1 MNKTSLGIFC
11 IALASLLLELNLIRV
26 FDVLWYPNMAYM
38 VITLAVFSFGLAGVY
53 LSLKPAMRTD
63 NSWFVLSIITLA
75 MAAWVL
81 IMRPAFDLL
90 PFDYNLLAG
99 DRTKEMSINFLLI
112 YVVICVPFFLAGL
125 VLSMVFSHYANQIRQ
140 LYFWDL
146 IGAATGSVLLI
157 PLLPEIGTV
166 GALYVV
172 AGLCLVSSVCFSYNK
187 NKPMAGLIALIAV
200 AIVVYPFTKES
211 IGTFEPHMH
220 KRAFKPL
227 VKQINEGTW
236 WDPISKI
243 NVLNTEILGQKRKW
257 IAYDGGTQSSYFYPF
272 DGDFKKLRASLPKA
286 SSKHFWNSYV
296 AVSHFIKADTD
307 ARVLIIGSAGGQEL
321 KAALTYE
328 AAQVDAIELV
338 GTVVA
343 LGKTQ
348 YAEYTGNIMN
358 DPRANVIRGEGRS
371 YLRSSKKTYDIIQM
385 FSNHTSSSI
394 AAGSG
399 AMQSAYLQT
408 VDAYKEYFSHLSKDG
423 ILHINHHIYP
433 KMVATAS
440 RAWAEMGR
448 TNFRAHVLVSDV
460 PNVRDDLP
468 TLLIKM
474 SPWTEDEVSK
484 VKSYLSWFSFP
495 VNPFEPEESFLSD
508 DFFVGELP
516 QSVIDAAP
524 YRIEEPTDN
533 KPFFNSLRKNLD
545 TLPAYDKAKHV
556 NKGVSELLNSQKST
570 GYPVDVIH
578 LFITAGAA
586 IIFAFIFTLGPL
598 FFAKTGRE
606 KWDGKNN
613 FMTYF
618 SALGIGFII
627 FELVFI
633 QIFMKVIGFPLYT
646 YTTVLFTFLFGAGLG
661 SLFSEKLQ
669 IIEKGKI
676 WLPFVGIALASLI
689 VILGQT
695 YLFDQLLELRT
706 ALRILASI
714 VLIFPLAFFLG
725 MPFPMGI
732 FTIQFK
738 PQGTVAWAWALNGL
752 FTVIGGVFCA
762 IFAVY
767 FGFIATMMVA
777 VAAYGVAY
785 LSYRKLFSGFQ
796 AENESKM

>member
-1 MNKTSLGIFC
+1 MSKTALGVFC

-38 VITLAVFSFGLAGVY
+38 VITLAVFSFGLAGVF
-53 LSLKPAMRTD
+53 LSLKPSIKSD
-63 NSWFVLSIITLA
+63 QSWLTLA
-75 MAAWVL
+75 VITMAMSIWV
-81 IMRPAFDLL
+81 IFMRPAFDML

-99 DRTKEMSINFLLI
+99 DRTKEMSINFMLI

-125 VLSMVFSHYANQIRQ
+125 VLSMVFSHYANQIRK

-146 IGAATGSVLLI
+146 TGAALGSVLLV
-157 PLLPEIGTV
+157 PLLPEV
-166 GALYVV
+166 GSAGILYVV
-172 AGLCLVSSVCFSYNK
+172 AGLCLLSTFCFSIGQSK
-187 NKPMAGLIALIAV
+187 QLAGLAVVLAICVIA
-200 AIVVYPFTKES
+200 YPLSKSS
-211 IGTFEPHMH
+211 IDTFEPHMH

-227 VKQINEGTW
+227 VKKINEGTW

-257 IAYDGGTQSSYFYPF
+257 IAYDGGTQSSYFFRF
-272 DGDFKKLRASLPKA
+272 DGDYSAIRDNMPAVAKE
-286 SSKHFWNSYV
+286 HFWASYV
-296 AVSHFIKADTD
+296 AVSHYIKADTD

-328 AAQVDAIELV
+328 AAEVDAIELV

-348 YAEYTGNIMN
+348 YADYTGNIMN
-358 DPRANVIRGEGRS
+358 DPRANVMRGEGRS
-371 YLRSSKKTYDIIQM
+371 YLRSSNKTYDIIQM

-408 VDAYKEYFSHLSKDG
+408 TDAYKEYFTHLSEDG

-440 RAWAEMGR
+440 RAWAELGR
-448 TNFRAHVLVSDV
+448 DNFRAHVLVSDV
-460 PNVRDDLP
+460 SNVRDDLP

-474 SPWTEDEVSK
+474 SPWTKQEVAK
-484 VKSYLSWFSFP
+484 VKGFMSYFHYP
-495 VNPFEPEESFLSD
+495 VDPFEPEKSFLSD
-508 DFFVGELP
+508 DFFVGKLP
-516 QSVIDAAP
+516 QSVIDAVP

-545 TLPAYDKAKHV
+545 TLPKKDKARFV
-556 NKGVSELLNSQKST
+556 NHGVSELLNSQKST
-570 GYPVDVIH
+570 GYPIDVMH

-586 IIFAFIFTLGPL
+586 IIFAFVFTLGPL
-598 FFAKTGRE
+598 LFANTGKE
-606 KWDGKNN
+606 KWHGKRP
-613 FMTYF
+613 FMAYF
-618 SALGIGFII
+618 CALGMGFII

-646 YTTVLFTFLFGAGLG
+646 YTTVLFTFLFGAGIG
-661 SLFSEKLQ
+661 SLSSEKLRL
-669 IIEKGKI
+669 IEKGKI
-676 WLPFVGIALASLI
+676 WLPFLGIGLAAVLVMFCQSF
-689 VILGQT
+689 
-695 YLFDQLLELRT
+695 LFDSLLEQRT
-706 ALRILASI
+706 LVRIAASI
-714 VLIFPLAFFLG
+714 SIIFPLAFFLG

-732 FTIQFK
+732 LAIQHK

-762 IFAVY
+762 IFSVY
-767 FGFIATMMVA
+767 FGFISTMIVA
-777 VAAYGVAY
+777 VVAY
-785 LSYRKLFSGFQ
+785 AIAYLAYRKLFAGFELEQ
-796 AENESKM
+796 EVPA